1 MPKMEIECQAVIK
14 KVDLTAK
21 LKKSVMVRLMR
32 IRLEREFDPF
42 MARAIGG
49 DAQDILEQLKARTQ
63 EKAIIPIDAV
73 VARLDLN
80 IAAGGSKTDKD
91 DRVTIPSCVGRKA
104 TATAPAEDDEDLQP
118 TIILEFEFAFDD
130 KAWAWFGR
138 NCGGFADVSI
148 GEAQQKLKLA
158 RA

>member
-1 MPKMEIECQAVIK
+1 MAKMELECQAVIK

-32 IRLEREFDPF
+32 IRLEREFDPL

-49 DAQDILEQLKARTQ
+49 DAQDILGQLKTRSQ
-63 EKAIIPIDAV
+63 EKAIE
-73 VARLDLN
+73 LN
-80 IAAGGSKTDKD
+80 IGAGGPKSDKD
-91 DRVTIPSCVGRKA
+91 DRVVIPSCVGRKA

-118 TIILEFEFAFDD
+118 TILLEFAFDE

-138 NCGGFADVSI
+138 NCGGYADVSI
-148 GEAQQKLKLA
+148 GAAQKKLA
-158 RA
+158 LAGA